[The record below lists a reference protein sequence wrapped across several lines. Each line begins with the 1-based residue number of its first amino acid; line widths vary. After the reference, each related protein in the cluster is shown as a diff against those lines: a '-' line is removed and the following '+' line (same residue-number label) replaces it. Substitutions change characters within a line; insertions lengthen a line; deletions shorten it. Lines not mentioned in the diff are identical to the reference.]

1 MKNIFSSI
9 GVLLI
14 VVFAGPGDA
23 IAQETTNLSG
33 QVNTITTAVPFLM
46 IAPDSRSGALGDAG
60 VALSPDVNS
69 LHWNPAKYAFIDD
82 NFGTAISYTPWLR
95 NIIDDINLSYLT
107 GYWRMDEN
115 QVFAGALRYFSL
127 GNIQFYNKQGHFT
140 RDFNP
145 NEFALSGAYSIKL
158 GSNISGGV
166 SLRYIYS
173 NLTGGTYVG
182 NNQSHPGHS
191 VAADISTFYQSDRF
205 ALSGNEAR
213 VAFGLNI
220 SNIGAKITYTNE
232 SEQNFIPTNM
242 RLGGAFTSYFDDYN
256 SLTFTVDIN
265 KLLIPTPP
273 VYAQDTT
280 TGDLTISKGYDTDV
294 SVATGIFRSFY
305 DAPGGMEE
313 ELHEITYS
321 LGLEYWYAN
330 QFALRAGYFHE
341 HETKGNRKYFTAG
354 LGLELNVIGLD
365 FSYLIAT
372 DQHNP
377 LENTLR
383 FSIYLDFAKSKEGN
397 TNNQ

>member
-1 MKNIFSSI
+1 MRKSLTLAGIFI
-9 GVLLI
+9 LL
-14 VVFAGPGDA
+14 FWLGSPDYAT
-23 IAQETTNLSG
+23 AQDDTNLAG

-46 IAPDSRSGALGDAG
+46 IAPDSRSGAMGDAG

-69 LHWNPAKYAFIDD
+69 LHWNPSKYAFIDD
-82 NFGTAISYTPWLR
+82 NFGTSISYTPWLR

-107 GYWRMDEN
+107 GYWRLDDK
-115 QVFAGALRYFSL
+115 QVFAASLRYFSL
-127 GNIQFYNKQGHFT
+127 GNIQFFNNQGTYT

-145 NEFALSGAYSIKL
+145 NEFALSGSYSRKL
-158 GSNISGGV
+158 GDKISGGV
-166 SLRYIYS
+166 ALRYIYS
-173 NLTGGTYVG
+173 NLTGGAFVG
-182 NNQSHPGHS
+182 NTESHPGHS
-191 VAADISTFYQSDRF
+191 VAADISTYYESNRF
-205 ALSGNEAR
+205 PFSNNEAK
-213 VAFGLNI
+213 VAFGLNV

-232 SEQNFIPTNM
+232 AEENFIPTNM
-242 RLGGAFTSYFDDYN
+242 RLGGAFTTYFDNYN
-256 SLTFTVDIN
+256 SLTLTLDLN

-273 VYAQDTT
+273 EYQQDTA
-280 TGDLTISKGYDTDV
+280 DNTIISAGYDPDV

-321 LGLEYWYAN
+321 AGLEYWYAD

-383 FSIYLDFAKSKEGN
+383 FSIYLDFSQARE
-397 TNNQ
+397 QEQE